1 MHAHTQCPIDENV
14 SISYNCGMPYRI
26 DCFADGEMGNSFPEL
41 NYEGATISGMTLDW
55 PLHVYYSYPGGL
67 AGDQP
72 GRYDC
77 VTRSRDKISHHL
89 VTGEHRHNCNYY
101 DIGNII
107 IMRDV
112 RYLAI
117 YRNGVTINRYT

>member
-1 MHAHTQCPIDENV
+1 MHTHTQCPIDENV
-14 SISYNCGMPYRI
+14 SNCGMPYRI

-41 NYEGATISGMTLDW
+41 SYEGATISGMTLDW

-89 VTGEHRHNCNYY
+89 VTGVHRR
-101 DIGNII
+101 I
-107 IMRDV
+107 IMT
-112 RYLAI
+112 LAI
-117 YRNGVTINRYT
+117 YNKGCQISSYI